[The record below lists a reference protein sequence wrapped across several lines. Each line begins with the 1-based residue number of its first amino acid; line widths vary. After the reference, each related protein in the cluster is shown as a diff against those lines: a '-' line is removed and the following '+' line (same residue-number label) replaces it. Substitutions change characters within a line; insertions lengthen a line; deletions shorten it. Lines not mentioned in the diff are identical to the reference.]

1 MLCDLATIMRVLKS
15 SKMVLVRRSAMT
27 KGGVVPV
34 DLLKDFSHVQTT
46 LGFRIGVKSL
56 DGHLISCVV
65 QQVKSIHKMHCPFEE
80 IVRSHDNTRLT
91 KKFR

>member
-1 MLCDLATIMRVLKS
+1 
-15 SKMVLVRRSAMT
+15 MT

-65 QQVKSIHKMHCPFEE
+65 QQVSTIFHRHCHCILLPSHEYDQTHLMRN
-80 IVRSHDNTRLT
+80 VR
-91 KKFR
+91 

>member
-1 MLCDLATIMRVLKS
+1 MQVLKLDS
-15 SKMVLVRRSAMT
+15 VNRSAMT

-65 QQVKSIHKMHCPFEE
+65 QQVRTIFHGYCHCKLLA
-80 IVRSHDNTRLT
+80 VA
-91 KKFR
+91 